1 MSSEKE
7 SNFEGVNYYVVIHAQ
22 VLHDNRLT
30 PLARL
35 IYGEIAALAN
45 IHGFAWISNGK
56 LAKKYQ
62 VSIKTISI
70 SISKLQELGYIQ
82 SQLTYKENSKE
93 VEQRNIYINPIN
105 ENVNTPYTKNS
116 TPPIQKCK
124 EGMEKNVKDN
134 NTSNNTMNNTNNNIA
149 DKSADSVLDERFENL
164 WKLYPRKAGSKQ
176 KAKSAYKKA
185 IKKGTSDETIKNGIM
200 NLINERRDI
209 TFIPHGQTWF
219 CNERWN
225 DEPLISSP
233 QQPIARK
240 EYTDLDLPF

>member
-1 MSSEKE
+1 MSTEKE
-7 SNFEGVNYYVVIHAQ
+7 SKFEGVNYYVVIHAQ

-35 IYGEIAALAN
+35 IYGELSALAN
-45 IHGFAWISNGK
+45 IQGFAWISNRK
-56 LAKKYQ
+56 MASKYR
-62 VSIKTISI
+62 VSIKTISRN
-70 SISKLQELGYIQ
+70 ISKLQELGYIK
-82 SQLTYKENSKE
+82 SELIYKDEKKE
-93 VEQRNIYINPIN
+93 VEQRNIYIEPLDK
-105 ENVNTPYTKNS
+105 NVNSVPSKMSRGYRQNS
-116 TPPIQKCK
+116 P
-124 EGMEKNVKDN
+124 EGMDKNVKDN

-185 IKKGTSDETIKNGIM
+185 IKKGTTDEKIKNGIM

-225 DEPLISSP
+225 DEPLISYP

>member
-56 LAKKYQ
+56 LANKYQ

-185 IKKGTSDETIKNGIM
+185 IKKGTTDETIKNGIM

>member
-1 MSSEKE
+1 MSTEKE
-7 SNFEGVNYYVVIHAQ
+7 SKFEGVNYYVVIHAQ

-35 IYGEIAALAN
+35 IYGELSALAN
-45 IHGFAWISNGK
+45 IQGFAWISNRK
-56 LAKKYQ
+56 MASKYR
-62 VSIKTISI
+62 VSIKTISRN
-70 SISKLQELGYIQ
+70 ISKLQELGYIK
-82 SQLTYKENSKE
+82 SELIYKDEKKE
-93 VEQRNIYINPIN
+93 VEQRNIYIEPLDK
-105 ENVNTPYTKNS
+105 NVNSVPSKMSKGYGQNS
-116 TPPIQKCK
+116 L
-124 EGMEKNVKDN
+124 EGMDKKVKDN

-149 DKSADSVLDERFENL
+149 DKSADSILDERFEKL

-185 IKKGTSDETIKNGIM
+185 IKQGTTDEKIKIGIM

-233 QQPIARK
+233 QQPIVRK

>member
-185 IKKGTSDETIKNGIM
+185 IKKGTTDETIKNGIM